1 MIRAPFIPA
10 VQLGLVLLGLLAGA
24 ARTAAA
30 PPPPGS
36 VPPWH
41 WDLPAGVAPPPVPA
55 DNPMSAAKVELGRR
69 LFYDA
74 DLSLNGTLS
83 CATCHEQRRGFTD
96 GNATHPGVD
105 GNPGRRSPMPLAN
118 VAYLSPLTVA
128 NPAMTDLETQAT
140 VPLFGDHP
148 VEMGMAGR
156 TADLERRL
164 AGQACYQRLF
174 AAAFPPAGTVSLD
187 TILKALAAF
196 ERTLLSFDAPYDRAA
211 RGEAGAAPTA
221 AASHGRDLFFGEAG
235 CAACHNGPAF
245 SDGGFHRLAVSDPAD
260 GGLAESGGGAA
271 DRGRFRTATLRNT
284 ALGAPYLH
292 NGGAPTLAA
301 AIQAHYQEDAPDQ
314 GDVPAAT
321 RDPLLRG
328 PGPDAAAT
336 ADLVAFLDSLTDS
349 RFIHDPRLSLPPPCA
364 AGDVS
369 LPAMPR
375 PATVH
380 PVKDGER
387 VAPGPATR

>member
-1 MIRAPFIPA
+1 MMRAAFALAI
-10 VQLGLVLLGLLAGA
+10 LWGLVLAGA
-24 ARTAAA
+24 ARAA
-30 PPPPGS
+30 PAGPAA
-36 VPPWH
+36 PWR

-105 GNPGRRSPMPLAN
+105 GSPGRRSPLPLAN
-118 VAYLSPLTVA
+118 VAYLSPLTLA
-128 NPAMTDLETQAT
+128 DPALTKLETQAK

-148 VEMGMAGR
+148 VEMGMAGH

-174 AAAFPPAGTVSLD
+174 AAAFPPTGSPAGTISLD

-211 RGEAGAAPTA
+211 RGEAGAALTA

-235 CAACHNGPAF
+235 CAACHSGPAF

-260 GGLAESGGGAA
+260 DGLAESGGGDG

-292 NGGAPTLAA
+292 NGGMPTLAA
-301 AIQAHYQEDAPDQ
+301 AIQAHYQ
-314 GDVPAAT
+314 GDVPAAV

-336 ADLVAFLDSLTDS
+336 ADLVAFLTSLTDS

-364 AGDVS
+364 ADDVS
-369 LPAMPR
+369 LPGKGHPGR
-375 PATVH
+375 SHPAT
-380 PVKDGER
+380 DGGR
-387 VAPGPATR
+387 AAPGNAIR